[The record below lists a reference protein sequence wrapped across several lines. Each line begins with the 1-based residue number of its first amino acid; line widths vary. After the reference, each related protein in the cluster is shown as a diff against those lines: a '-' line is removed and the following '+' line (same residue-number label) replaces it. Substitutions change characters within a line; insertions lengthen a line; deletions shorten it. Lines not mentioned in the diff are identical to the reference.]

1 MVRNCAIHITRIVY
15 RNMHKLHRME
25 AGYSEGGK
33 VMLKVALGIWGGQS
47 LCSGMHERM
56 CVCFKTQPSP
66 QSSVT
71 AFYIC
76 PHTLWSFQLLIVN
89 LQVDKTI
96 QIGMIWNMFILYM
109 YLVLNLKV
117 NVLFFL
123 DWKIM
128 LCGTICVY
136 GGFNESDIVHDCV
149 MFLPFMEQWPGFIT
163 WLLQHKTEGECLSI
177 INISLLLSKIMIC
190 C

>member
-1 MVRNCAIHITRIVY
+1 MIRNCAIHITRIVY

-33 VMLKVALGIWGGQS
+33 VMLKVALCIWGGHS
-47 LCSGMHERM
+47 HCAVVCMRGCVFVLKLNLC
-56 CVCFKTQPSP
+56 Q

-117 NVLFFL
+117 NVLFFRL
-123 DWKIM
+123 KNHVVWDNM
-128 LCGTICVY
+128 
-136 GGFNESDIVHDCV
+136 
-149 MFLPFMEQWPGFIT
+149 
-163 WLLQHKTEGECLSI
+163 CLWRI
-177 INISLLLSKIMIC
+177 
-190 C
+190 